1 MPYKIISLAL
11 VAVLLHGSIVA
22 QAQPQPPAHTV
33 AQMQRVLRKA
43 QEKNKAVKVILRKM
57 IDNQTTFSG
66 NLSDISDTGFVLTNQ
81 RTQTTKT
88 FAYEDSASQAEG
100 NVQGCEDSDCQ
111 PGRCGWPHRHGIRGC
126 LQCRRWPSLLRTRG
140 QDSRNQQITRNDH
153 RPGAPNMKLIQ
164 D

>member
-22 QAQPQPPAHTV
+22 QAQPQPPAHAV

-43 QEKNKAVKVILRKM
+43 QEKNKGVKVILRKM

-66 NLSDISDTGFVLTNQ
+66 NVSDISDTGFVLTNQ

-88 FAYEDSASQAEG
+88 FAYEDVQQVKQKGMSKGAKILIVSLVVVGGLIAMG
-100 NVQGCEDSDCQ
+100 FAVACNVDG
-111 PGRCGWPHRHGIRGC
+111 GPHC
-126 LQCRRWPSLLRTRG
+126 
-140 QDSRNQQITRNDH
+140 
-153 RPGAPNMKLIQ
+153 
-164 D
+164 

>member
-43 QEKNKAVKVILRKM
+43 QEKNKGVKVIPRKM

-66 NLSDISDTGFVLTNQ
+66 NVSDISDTGFVLTNQ

-88 FAYEDSASQAEG
+88 FAYEDVQQVKQKGMSKGAKILIVSLVVVGGLIAMG
-100 NVQGCEDSDCQ
+100 FAVACNVDG
-111 PGRCGWPHRHGIRGC
+111 GPHC
-126 LQCRRWPSLLRTRG
+126 
-140 QDSRNQQITRNDH
+140 
-153 RPGAPNMKLIQ
+153 
-164 D
+164 